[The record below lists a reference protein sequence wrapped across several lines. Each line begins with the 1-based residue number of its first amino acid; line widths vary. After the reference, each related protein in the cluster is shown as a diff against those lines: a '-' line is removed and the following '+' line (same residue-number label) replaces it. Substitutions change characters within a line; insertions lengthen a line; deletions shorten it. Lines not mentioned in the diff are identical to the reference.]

1 MVRFFL
7 SRNERA
13 FVEIEEGTQSVE
25 MILGLAGGIGTISND
40 MGNKNGKLRR
50 LGCRQLYSHWL

>member
-40 MGNKNGKLRR
+40 MGNKNGKLEDTYHCGIV
-50 LGCRQLYSHWL
+50 L